1 MDMPL
6 TVKQRFTLI
15 DAVTLIAA
23 TAIGLALLRPAL
35 SPLKA
40 RNMSFAGRWPWLESG
55 IFHGLLYATPVLFAW
70 SVASF
75 ALSLR
80 QRRCLFRS
88 ISRSPGF
95 VMNAAAIA
103 GVLCISMHYVG
114 QTVIDPSRADTT
126 YMHVVSTGLPGDVGY
141 FVVGSLVALALFR
154 RLRPRPIWTDRL
166 CWTLSWVWVGMA
178 ILTWWRLYLVL
189 LR

>member
-1 MDMPL
+1 MPS
-6 TVKQRFTLI
+6 TVKRRFTLI
-15 DAVTLIAA
+15 DAITLIAA

-40 RNMSFAGRWPWLESG
+40 RNMGFFGRWSWLEWS
-55 IFHGLLYATPVLFAW
+55 IFHVLLYVTPVLFAW
-70 SVASF
+70 SVASL

-80 QRRCLFRS
+80 QPRRPFRS
-88 ISRSPGF
+88 IARSPGF
-95 VMNAAAIA
+95 VINIAAIA
-103 GVLCISMHYVG
+103 GVLCSSMHYVG
-114 QTVIDPSRADTT
+114 QTAIDSGRADMI

-166 CWTLSWVWVGMA
+166 GWTLGWVWVGMA
-178 ILTWWRLYLVL
+178 ILSWSRVYLAL